1 MGHGPG
7 GGLGHHRRQP
17 GAAALG
23 DDDPVGPGALRRA
36 DDGPQ
41 VVGVAELVAD
51 HQQGGLP
58 PGLRRAENVLHRGVF
73 PDGTEGDDA
82 LVGVGA
88 AHGVQLP
95 PVRFHHHGPGGAG
108 LGGDV
113 AQGLVRLALLQ
124 VDFINGRPGPQG
136 LDDGV
141 PPLDDAVG
149 LGGGGSAVFH
159 RVPSRPGGP
168 GLKILSIRS

>member
-1 MGHGPG
+1 M
-7 GGLGHHRRQP
+7 
-17 GAAALG
+17 
-23 DDDPVGPGALRRA
+23 GPGALRRA

-41 VVGVAELVAD
+41 VMGVRQLVAD

-58 PGLRRAENVLHRGVF
+58 LVRRRLENVLHAGVL
-73 PDGTEGDDA
+73 PDGAEGNDP

-95 PVRFHHHGPGGAG
+95 LVRLHHHRPGGAG
-108 LGGDV
+108 LGGDM
-113 AQGLVRLALLQ
+113 AQGLVRFALLE

-141 PPLDDAVG
+141 PALNDAVG
-149 LGGGGSAVFH
+149 LGGGEFALVH
-159 RVPSRPGGP
+159 REFLPGRGT
-168 GLKILSIRS
+168 GLKILSIHSTVYHNPEG